1 MNDAQRELL
10 FKAQRSLDAANLL
23 LQGGHPDFATAR
35 AYYAMFYSAEAAL
48 EEKQLAFSKHS
59 AVIAAFGR
67 EFAKPG
73 LVPVELHR
81 FLIDSF
87 SVRNAG
93 DYASSGE
100 VSADDAREQIER
112 AERFVRGVTQL
123 LSD

>member
-1 MNDAQRELL
+1 MNESQRELL
-10 FKAQRSLDAANLL
+10 SKARRSLDAATLL
-23 LQGGHPDFATAR
+23 LQGGHPDFAAAR

-48 EEKQLAFSKHS
+48 EEKRLAFSKHS

-93 DYASSGE
+93 DYASGGE
-100 VSADDAREQIER
+100 VSADDAREQIDR
-112 AERFVRGVTQL
+112 AERFVSGVARL
-123 LSD
+123 VSG